1 MMIEITVADD
11 YDGIIAELYTR
22 MNPLVAQAELLW
34 HSSTRAVFETATHE
48 RYVIIGTGLEWSS
61 ANEGGSPSLLGGAIE
76 SMTWRK
82 GAKDLVTFA
91 DLQTTGKVLWA
102 AFEDEMSGRDPQ
114 AVTSLL
120 AKHCWTYRGGA
131 GNDIFPEAAV
141 AGFGVP
147 DLTGTDRIWL
157 NGGDDVF
164 FTGSANDTIFGG
176 EGNDQLRGGDD
187 DDDLIGGA
195 GFDSLFGGDG
205 TDVLSGNSGS
215 DLLSGGLGHDTLTG
229 GAQGDVF
236 VFRRGAGV
244 DVITDFQDGV
254 DWLQIEGVRRIEVV
268 AQGAD
273 TEIHYGRNIVL
284 LLGISA
290 DDITGA
296 DFL

>member
-1 MMIEITVADD
+1 MMIEITISDD
-11 YDGIIAELYTR
+11 YDGILGELYTR

-34 HSSTRAVFETATHE
+34 HSATRAVFETATQE
-48 RYVIIGTGLEWSS
+48 RYVITGTGLEWSS
-61 ANEGGSPSLLGGAIE
+61 GKTGGSPVLLGGEIQ
-76 SMTWRK
+76 SMIWRK
-82 GAKDLVTFA
+82 NGKDLVTFA

-102 AFEDEMSGRDPQ
+102 AFEDEMSGRDPL
-114 AVTSLL
+114 AVTALL
-120 AKHCWTYRGGA
+120 AKHCWTYRGGD

-147 DLTGTDRIWL
+147 NLPGTDRVWL
-157 NGGDDVF
+157 NKGDDVF

-176 EGNDQLRGGDD
+176 DGNDQLRGGGN

-205 TDVLSGNSGS
+205 RDELSGNSGS
-215 DLLSGGLGHDTLTG
+215 DLLSGGLGNDTLTG